1 MASSGTVPRTVLI
14 VNPFASRVDED
25 RIAWVA
31 DVLGRPEVVR
41 TEGPGHAAELVREAE
56 AHAEAI
62 YVFAGDGGFN
72 EALNGTTGAVPL
84 GFVPGGHTNVLSRA
98 LGIPRDPIAAALALA
113 SARPRRISLGRVNG
127 RRFGFSAGLGLD
139 AELVRRV
146 DALGRD
152 ASGRRAGDLR
162 FALTALRVLAERR
175 LRFDPALEV
184 EGHGRVAFLLVA
196 NCDPYTYAGLLPLR
210 LAPAARFEAGLD
222 AVGPRSF
229 RLRHVPG
236 ALVYLAV
243 QRPALPLLSLHDV
256 DRLAV
261 RCEGTTPLQVDGE
274 DLGDVGEAAF
284 EAERGAAVVLVP

>member
-1 MASSGTVPRTVLI
+1 MPRAVLI
-14 VNPFASRVDED
+14 VNPVASRVDE
-25 RIAWVA
+25 ASTAAVA
-31 DVLGRPEVVR
+31 AALGGADVVR
-41 TEGPGHAAELVREAE
+41 TERRGHAAELVREARG
-56 AHAEAI
+56 ADAVF
-62 YVFAGDGGFN
+62 VFAGDGGFN
-72 EALNGTTGAVPL
+72 EALNGTDGSVPL

-98 LGIPRDPIAAALALA
+98 LGIPRDPLAAARSLATG
-113 SARPRRISLGRVNG
+113 RRRRISLGRVNE

-175 LRFDPALEV
+175 VRFEPALTV

-196 NCDPYTYAGLLPLR
+196 NADPYTYAGPVPLR
-210 LAPAARFEAGLD
+210 IAPDARFEGGLD

-236 ALVYLAV
+236 ALVYLAT
-243 QRPALPLLSLHDV
+243 RRRALPLLSLHDL
-256 DRLAV
+256 DRFVA
-261 RCEGTTPLQVDGE
+261 RCDGPTPLQVDGE
-274 DLGDVGEAAF
+274 DLGDVREAVF
-284 EAERGAAVVLVP
+284 EAERDAAVVLVP